1 MWSSPSRSTVARARL
16 SGSFKNDGRA
26 LFFLM
31 IAALCPRERVAEGRV
46 RGGPD
51 MAGRGDPDESGWV
64 RAWLLPQYVAVILKC
79 QGSLDLRKHHEGP

>member
-51 MAGRGDPDESGWV
+51 MAGKGGPRRV
-64 RAWLLPQYVAVILKC
+64 RVGEGMVLPQYVAVILKC